1 MSGVQ
6 YETCL
11 STLIF
16 NNNLSID
23 QNKIYIKF
31 DDKLYIPL
39 ETIQLITQYFLITF
53 KMITIQIFQQ
63 IYSVHAIESI
73 ENKFI

>member
-1 MSGVQ
+1 MSGFQ

-11 STLIF
+11 STFTF

-23 QNKIYIKF
+23 QTEMYIKF
-31 DDKLYIPL
+31 DDKLYISL
-39 ETIQLITQYFLITF
+39 KTIQLITQYFLITF

-63 IYSVHAIESI
+63 IYFVHAIKSI